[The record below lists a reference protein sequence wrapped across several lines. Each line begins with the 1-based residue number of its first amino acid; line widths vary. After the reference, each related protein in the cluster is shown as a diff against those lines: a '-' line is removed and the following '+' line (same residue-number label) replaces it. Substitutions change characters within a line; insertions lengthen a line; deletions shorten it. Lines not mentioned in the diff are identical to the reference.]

1 MVVTLLSMPYSLQT
15 TLQACRGNV
24 RNAELVSSENDQ
36 LQPFLSQRNV
46 LMTALKAAVGQ
57 VAGHEDVLAAM
68 AQLSVECIEQ
78 ARQ

>member
-1 MVVTLLSMPYSLQT
+1 M
-15 TLQACRGNV
+15 
-24 RNAELVSSENDQ
+24 RNAELISSENNQ
-36 LQPFLSQRNV
+36 LQPFLGQRHV
-46 LMTALKAAVGQ
+46 LMAALKAAVGQ